1 MGACRET
8 TGECCAETLSTTLRG
23 ESMREFDPRSG
34 RTIDRTDS
42 RLDIPAD
49 AVVLGRDRQGA
60 LHLFSR
66 NTRSITVVD
75 TAELIQRYDLTS
87 HSLDTWVTIIAQDPG
102 WRDLYNA
109 EMFLEI
115 LADTVGAR

>member
-1 MGACRET
+1 
-8 TGECCAETLSTTLRG
+8 
-23 ESMREFDPRSG
+23 MREFDPRSERATDKTDG
-34 RTIDRTDS
+34 RV
-42 RLDIPAD
+42 DIPAD

-66 NTRSITVVD
+66 NTRTITVVD
-75 TAELIQRYDLTS
+75 TAELIQRYDLSS

-102 WRDLYNA
+102 WRDLYTA

-115 LADTVGAR
+115 LADSVGVR